1 VLLRG
6 PRRGTQLELGFGEAG
21 VSELHAAWDRA
32 AEREKNQRAFYG
44 QSGIQPDEVA
54 RELEETDDVLGDPS
68 VVRRFLEDAL
78 QRFDGSLGSTANG
91 DAGFALQPGTLSR
104 RLRPLI
110 GDTFPLRVT
119 FDRQRDESGL
129 YLGRTHPLV
138 ESVADAVVG
147 EAFKPGEAG
156 VFSRAGA
163 ILTDKVER
171 TTTLLLLRFR
181 YTFDDG
187 LERFAEEVR
196 VTGFVREGGQLR
208 WLEPLKTRARELAE
222 IARPVGNLE
231 DGDKRHHVDQ
241 ALEQLATIPAWFRP
255 LIEWRVEELQDAHA
269 RLRRISKASK
279 LKIRAHEPPDI
290 MACCVLIPTIRRSG

>member
-1 VLLRG
+1 M
-6 PRRGTQLELGFGEAG
+6 
-21 VSELHAAWDRA
+21 
-32 AEREKNQRAFYG
+32 
-44 QSGIQPDEVA
+44 A

-78 QRFDGSLGSTANG
+78 QRFDGSLRSAAQR
-91 DAGFALQPGTLSR
+91 DAAFDLQPGSLAR
-104 RLRPLI
+104 RLRPLA
-110 GDTFPLRVT
+110 GDAFPLRVT
-119 FDRQRDESGL
+119 FDRQKDESGL

-138 ESVADAVVG
+138 EAVADAVVG
-147 EAFKPGEAG
+147 EAFRPGETG

-196 VTGFVREGGQLR
+196 VIGFDRAGGQLH

-222 IARPVGNLE
+222 TARPVGNLD
-231 DGDKRHHVDQ
+231 DGDKRHHVEQ
-241 ALEQLATIPAWFRP
+241 ALQQLAATSAWFRP

-279 LKIRAHEPPDI
+279 LKIKAHEPPDI
-290 MACCVLIPTIRRSG
+290 MACCVLIPATRRSA